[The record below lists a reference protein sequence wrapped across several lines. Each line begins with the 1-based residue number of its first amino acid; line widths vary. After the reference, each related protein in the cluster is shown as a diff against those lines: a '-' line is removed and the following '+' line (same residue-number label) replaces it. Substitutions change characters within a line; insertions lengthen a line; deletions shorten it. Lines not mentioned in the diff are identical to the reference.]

1 MSAEATTVLLKKR
14 ERTQNWIPE
23 EKNALFTLIKHHV
36 NAIENKKIDAAAS
49 AMKSL
54 AWQQIYCAFR
64 GRFSADRDI
73 TRIRE
78 QWRRMKAQARMEMY
92 TYAEKVRTLGP
103 EAAVKS
109 QPSNL
114 SIEVWRLMESVRKN
128 DCEADRSD
136 DSSQDNENPTNR
148 TAIHAILDKLTL
160 PTPETSGW
168 PFGRGFRATPRY
180 FRNYH
185 YIQNY
190 RDDYLGQGHEIKIE
204 VNSDTEDENSR
215 GELSQKLSDDS
226 FLPQNKRSR
235 IATEDEP
242 VDLVEQKTTCPDS
255 VSTSRIDDERN
266 DARNEL
272 SSASVGWNNHL
283 VSSDKDKSVQRAMWI
298 FKSTQRE
305 HEIKLR
311 MLHIELERAE
321 LQKQTAINEL
331 KTSEIKKQL
340 MEDQAAEYYSHVRMS
355 GERGS
360 GAGKGGGG
368 GGAIRDAGGSFG
380 KMEAAHEDQYFYNLQ
395 KEQLQ
400 KMRESLHD
408 EISFHEEQIKRHQE
422 AINRHKKRITDMER
436 KE

>member
-136 DSSQDNENPTNR
+136 DSSQDNDNPTNR

-160 PTPETSGW
+160 PTSETS
-168 PFGRGFRATPRY
+168 
-180 FRNYH
+180 
-185 YIQNY
+185 
-190 RDDYLGQGHEIKIE
+190 GQGHEIKIE

-255 VSTSRIDDERN
+255 VSTSRIDDATERN

-340 MEDQAAEYYSHVRMS
+340 MEDQAAEYYRSIYFDSQHSCTRISDSTLIRM
-355 GERGS
+355 
-360 GAGKGGGG
+360 
-368 GGAIRDAGGSFG
+368 
-380 KMEAAHEDQYFYNLQ
+380 LQ
-395 KEQLQ
+395 KSML
-400 KMRESLHD
+400 D
-408 EISFHEEQIKRHQE
+408 V
-422 AINRHKKRITDMER
+422 
-436 KE
+436 

>member
-160 PTPETSGW
+160 PTPETSG
-168 PFGRGFRATPRY
+168 
-180 FRNYH
+180 
-185 YIQNY
+185 
-190 RDDYLGQGHEIKIE
+190 QGHEIKIE

-255 VSTSRIDDERN
+255 VSTSRIDDATERN

>member
-1 MSAEATTVLLKKR
+1 MSGASEATTVLLKKR

-23 EKNALFTLIKHHV
+23 EKSALFALIKHHV
-36 NAIENKKIDAAAS
+36 GAIENKKIDAAAS
-49 AMKSL
+49 ATKSL
-54 AWQQIYCAFR
+54 AWQQIYHAFR

-92 TYAEKVRTLGP
+92 TYAEKVRSLGP
-103 EAAVKS
+103 EVAAKS
-109 QPSNL
+109 RPSNL

-128 DCEADRSD
+128 DCEAADRSD
-136 DSSQDNENPTNR
+136 DSSQDNENPTSR
-148 TAIHAILDKLTL
+148 MSIHAILDKLTL
-160 PTPETSGW
+160 PTDTSGSE
-168 PFGRGFRATPRY
+168 
-180 FRNYH
+180 
-185 YIQNY
+185 Q
-190 RDDYLGQGHEIKIE
+190 EIKIE
-204 VNSDTEDENSR
+204 INSDSEDENSH
-215 GELSQKLSDDS
+215 GELSQRSLEDDFS
-226 FLPQNKRSR
+226 RPKRPR
-235 IATEDEP
+235 VNLAQDEP
-242 VDLVEQKTTCPDS
+242 IDLVEHKIAYPDS
-255 VSTSRIDDERN
+255 VSTSRVDDAAEPSN
-266 DARNEL
+266 VRNEP
-272 SSASVGWNNHL
+272 SGDWNDGGGPAAATC
-283 VSSDKDKSVQRAMWI
+283 DKNESVQRETWI

-305 HEIKLR
+305 HELKLR

-331 KTSEIKKQL
+331 KTSELKKKL
-340 MEDQAAEYYSHVRMS
+340 MQDQVDEYYSQVRMA

-368 GGAIRDAGGSFG
+368 GGTIRDAGGSFG

-395 KEQLQ
+395 KEQLK

-422 AINRHKKRITDMER
+422 AINRHKKRITDMEQ